1 MNEISVVTCYCFT
14 YTSNNIQ
21 FSYITLFIYIAHN
34 VQNLP
39 LQVHLVSSC
48 DILDELSGIAGCGP
62 SLLICKNQ
70 SELCTL
76 KLI

>member
-1 MNEISVVTCYCFT
+1 MRSQSLHVTALHIHLTIYNFH
-14 YTSNNIQ
+14 
-21 FSYITLFIYIAHN
+21 ITLFIYIAHN

>member
-1 MNEISVVTCYCFT
+1 MRSQSLHVTALPIHLTIYNFP
-14 YTSNNIQ
+14 
-21 FSYITLFIYIAHN
+21 ITLFIYIAHN
-34 VQNLP
+34 VQNFP

>member
-1 MNEISVVTCYCFT
+1 MRSQSIHVTIH
-14 YTSNNIQ
+14 SNKYNVH
-21 FSYITLFIYIAHN
+21 ITLFIYIAHN

-76 KLI
+76 KFI

>member
-1 MNEISVVTCYCFT
+1 MLLLYN
-14 YTSNNIQ
+14 YTSNKYN
-21 FSYITLFIYIAHN
+21 FHITLFIYIEHN

-62 SLLICKNQ
+62 SLLICKINQ
-70 SELCTL
+70 NCVHLN
-76 KLI
+76 

>member
-1 MNEISVVTCYCFT
+1 MRSQSLHVTALPIHLTIYNF
-14 YTSNNIQ
+14 Q
-21 FSYITLFIYIAHN
+21 ITLFIYIAHN

>member
-1 MNEISVVTCYCFT
+1 MRSQSLHVTALPIHLTIYNFH
-14 YTSNNIQ
+14 
-21 FSYITLFIYIAHN
+21 ITLFIYIAHN

-39 LQVHLVSSC
+39 LQLHLVSSC

-62 SLLICKNQ
+62 SLLICKNK